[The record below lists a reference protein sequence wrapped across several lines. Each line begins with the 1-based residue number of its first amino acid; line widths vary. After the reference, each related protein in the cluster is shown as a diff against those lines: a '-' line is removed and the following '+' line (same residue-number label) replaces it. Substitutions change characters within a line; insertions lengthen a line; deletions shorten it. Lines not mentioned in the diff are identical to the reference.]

1 MRQIAE
7 EVKLGLT
14 VDNTVAG
21 WIVDDFSL
29 EWSTGNFNVGWTIE
43 DVGEDGPV
51 KALTEMDR

>member
-7 EVKLGLT
+7 EVRLGLT

-29 EWSTGNFNVGWTIE
+29 EWSSGNFNVGWTIE
-43 DVGEDGPV
+43 DVGEDLPV
-51 KALTEMDR
+51 KALIEMDQ

>member
-21 WIVDDFSL
+21 WIVDNFSL

-43 DVGEDGPV
+43 DVGEDLPV
-51 KALTEMDR
+51 KALIEMDQ